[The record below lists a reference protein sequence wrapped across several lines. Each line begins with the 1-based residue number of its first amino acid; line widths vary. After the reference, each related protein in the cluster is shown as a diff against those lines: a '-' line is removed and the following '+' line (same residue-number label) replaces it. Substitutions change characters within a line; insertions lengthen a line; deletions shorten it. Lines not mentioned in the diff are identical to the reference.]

1 MQDDPD
7 DQKEPPMKRYLLISL
22 LVITALLIGAC
33 GGAAA
38 TPPPAFESRANTT
51 TAAGAPGGKALPS
64 TGAPAPA
71 PQSPAQDQSGS
82 AAVSD
87 RLIIKTATLSITV
100 KDAEQA
106 LDSVKTQTAA
116 LGGFI
121 SNSSTSR
128 IDKDRVRV
136 TVTVRVPADKYDDAL
151 KAFKQGSIRINSENL
166 GGQDVTEEYTDLSAR
181 LRNLEATEKELLAL
195 MTTVRERM
203 QKAEDILAVQR
214 ELNNVRG
221 QIEQLKGRIQF
232 LDRSVALATI
242 TLSLEP
248 DTPAPSVTQEGWD
261 PLGVAQ
267 NALRSLVSALQG
279 LINALIYLVVLV
291 APIALIIIVPL
302 YVLWRLFRR
311 ARRPKAPAIK

>member
-1 MQDDPD
+1 
-7 DQKEPPMKRYLLISL
+7 MKRYLLISL
-22 LVITALLIGAC
+22 FLIAALLVGAC
-33 GGAAA
+33 GAAAA
-38 TPPPAFESRANTT
+38 TPPAKYESRTDTT
-51 TAAGAPGGKALPS
+51 TAGAPGGKAVPP
-64 TGAPAPA
+64 TGAMPAPA
-71 PQSPAQDQSGS
+71 QSPAQDQSGT

-100 KDAEQA
+100 KDAEAA
-106 LDSVKTQTAA
+106 LESVKAQTAA

-151 KAFKQGSIRINSENL
+151 KAFKQGAIRINSENL
-166 GGQDVTEEYTDLSAR
+166 GGQDVTEEYTDLNAR
-181 LRNLEATEKELLAL
+181 LRNLEATETELLAL
-195 MTTVRERM
+195 MTTVREKM

-214 ELNNVRG
+214 EINNVRG

-279 LINALIYLVVLV
+279 LTNALIYIVVLV
-291 APIALIIIVPL
+291 APIALIIILPL
-302 YVLWRLFRR
+302 YGLWRLFRR
-311 ARRPKAPAIK
+311 SRRPKAPAAK